1 MIYLR
6 LDINTK
12 LRQKVDNFLNN
23 GIQYRANTVDK
34 FEDFKQ
40 IFDKSPS
47 LRFIKRKWAVSN
59 CMQLTATVITQNVVF
74 NNAGPEELTKQH
86 FCKILGRKPCLQGSF
101 KDRGTSKLK
110 LPEFFEAQTLLLH
123 SFTHSEGHYSS

>member
-1 MIYLR
+1 MLVIQYLALFANNQQ
-6 LDINTK
+6 LDLVAKSSLVVIPKILSDDLPQIAHKINTK

-59 CMQLTATVITQNVVF
+59 CM
-74 NNAGPEELTKQH
+74 
-86 FCKILGRKPCLQGSF
+86 
-101 KDRGTSKLK
+101 
-110 LPEFFEAQTLLLH
+110 
-123 SFTHSEGHYSS
+123 